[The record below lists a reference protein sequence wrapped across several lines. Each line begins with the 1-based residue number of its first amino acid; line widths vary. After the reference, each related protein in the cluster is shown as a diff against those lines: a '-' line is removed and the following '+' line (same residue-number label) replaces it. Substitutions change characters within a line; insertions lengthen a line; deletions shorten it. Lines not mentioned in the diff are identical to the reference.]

1 MPRNPTGQQPSGDGQ
16 GQLAA
21 IVLAAGESTRMGSN
35 KLLLPWRD
43 TTVLGQTLANVGAT
57 TIRTT
62 IVVTGHNP
70 EPIAAQAADAG
81 FQVIHNPDYANGM
94 LSSVQAA
101 VRNLSSETEAVLIIL
116 GDQPMIGAAIIQ
128 ALVNAYHHTNHGLV
142 APYYH
147 GRRGNPVL
155 IDRRYFE
162 ELLILPAGSAPRA
175 LVERHPDDIMAV
187 VVDDESVLYDLDK
200 PEDYERFKP

>member
-1 MPRNPTGQQPSGDGQ
+1 MGQPPSGDSQ

-57 TIRTT
+57 TIRTV
-62 IVVTGHNP
+62 IVVTGKNP
-70 EPIAAQAADAG
+70 EPIAALATNAG
-81 FQVIHNPDYANGM
+81 FQAVHNPDYANGM

-101 VRNLSSETEAVLIIL
+101 VRYLPSEVQAVLIIL
-116 GDQPMIGAAIIQ
+116 GDQPMVSPTVIE
-128 ALVNAYHHTNHGLV
+128 ALVDAYRHTDHGLV
-142 APYYH
+142 APFFR

-162 ELLILPAGSAPRA
+162 ELLNLLAGLAPRV
-175 LVERHPDDIMAV
+175 LLERHPDDIMAV
-187 VVDDESVLYDLDK
+187 AVDTETILQDLDK
-200 PEDYERFKP
+200 PEDYARFRP